1 MIGKGVARG
10 KYTLKNPGKYAGTK
24 TPIYRSSWEWAF
36 MQFCDNN
43 PSVIGWASEAVRIP
57 YKNPLTGKR
66 TTYVPDFFV
75 QYQDA
80 KGKKRSEVIEIKPSN
95 QTTLEN
101 ARSTGQKVQTA
112 INAAKWTSAQEWCQ
126 RKGIR
131 FKVIN
136 EDQIFRNNKPR
147 KPKRRV
153 AKKRK

>member
-10 KYTLKNPGKYAGTK
+10 KYTIRNPEKYAGTR

-57 YKNPLTGKR
+57 YKNPLTGKT

-80 KGKKRSEVIEIKPSN
+80 NGKMRSEVIEIKPSN
-95 QTTLEN
+95 Q
-101 ARSTGQKVQTA
+101 STMEGAGKSKNRQLAVVQ
-112 INAAKWTSAQEWCQ
+112 NMAKWEAATAWCKQ
-126 RKGIR
+126 KGLR
-131 FKVIN
+131 FRVVTEN
-136 EDQIFRNNKPR
+136 DLFHQG
-147 KPKRRV
+147 KRRG
-153 AKKRK
+153 

>member
-10 KYTLKNPGKYAGTK
+10 KYTIRNPEKYAGTR

-57 YKNPLTGKR
+57 YKNPLTGKT

-95 QTTLEN
+95 Q
-101 ARSTGQKVQTA
+101 STMEGAGKSKNRQLAVVQ
-112 INAAKWTSAQEWCQ
+112 NMAKWEAATAWCKQ
-126 RKGIR
+126 KGLR
-131 FKVIN
+131 FRVVTEN
-136 EDQIFRNNKPR
+136 DLFHQG
-147 KPKRRV
+147 KRRG
-153 AKKRK
+153 

>member
-10 KYTLKNPGKYAGTK
+10 KYTIRNPEKYAGTR

-57 YKNPLTGKR
+57 YKNPLTGKT

-75 QYQDA
+75 QYQET

-95 QTTLEN
+95 Q
-101 ARSTGQKVQTA
+101 STMEGAGKSKNRQLAVVQ
-112 INAAKWTSAQEWCQ
+112 NMAKWEAATAWCKQ
-126 RKGIR
+126 KGLR
-131 FKVIN
+131 FRVVTEN
-136 EDQIFRNNKPR
+136 DLFHQG
-147 KPKRRV
+147 KRRG
-153 AKKRK
+153 

>member
-10 KYTLKNPGKYAGTK
+10 NYTIRNPEKYAGTR

-57 YKNPLTGKR
+57 YKNPLTGKT

-95 QTTLEN
+95 Q
-101 ARSTGQKVQTA
+101 STMEGAGKSKNRQLAVVQ
-112 INAAKWTSAQEWCQ
+112 NMAKWEAATAWCKQ
-126 RKGIR
+126 KGLR
-131 FKVIN
+131 FRVVTEN
-136 EDQIFRNNKPR
+136 DLFHQG
-147 KPKRRV
+147 KRRG
-153 AKKRK
+153 

>member
-10 KYTLKNPGKYAGTK
+10 KYTIRNPEKYAGTR

-57 YKNPLTGKR
+57 YKNPLTGKT

-80 KGKKRSEVIEIKPSN
+80 KGKKRSEVIEIKPVSY
-95 QTTLEN
+95 THLTLPTK
-101 ARSTGQKVQTA
+101 A
-112 INAAKWTSAQEWCQ
+112 
-126 RKGIR
+126 
-131 FKVIN
+131 
-136 EDQIFRNNKPR
+136 
-147 KPKRRV
+147 
-153 AKKRK
+153 

>member
-10 KYTLKNPGKYAGTK
+10 KYTIRNTEKYAGTR

-57 YKNPLTGKR
+57 YKNPLTGKT

-80 KGKKRSEVIEIKPSN
+80 NGKKRSEVIEIKPSN
-95 QTTLEN
+95 Q
-101 ARSTGQKVQTA
+101 STMEGAGKSKNRQLAVVQ
-112 INAAKWTSAQEWCQ
+112 NMAKWEAATAWCKQ
-126 RKGIR
+126 KGLR
-131 FKVIN
+131 FRVVTEN
-136 EDQIFRNNKPR
+136 DLFHQG
-147 KPKRRV
+147 KRRG
-153 AKKRK
+153 

>member
-57 YKNPLTGKR
+57 YKNPLSGKT

-80 KGKKRSEVIEIKPSN
+80 KGKKRSEVIDIKPSN
-95 QTTLEN
+95 Q
-101 ARSTGQKVQTA
+101 STMEAAGKSKNRQLAVVQ
-112 INAAKWTSAQEWCQ
+112 NMAKWEAATAWCKQ
-126 RKGIR
+126 KGLR
-131 FKVIN
+131 FRVVTEN
-136 EDQIFRNNKPR
+136 DLFHQG
-147 KPKRRV
+147 KRRG
-153 AKKRK
+153 